1 MRSIHIPAP
10 SKVTDRNATGHR
22 RHARACTLVYRGI
35 IAYAV
40 HQFYLPLPAM
50 SLPEKS
56 TVYGTEDLL
65 ISLCNSVTRVLGVAT
80 HSQIHYSGIVQ
91 RISKGCPA

>member
-1 MRSIHIPAP
+1 
-10 SKVTDRNATGHR
+10 
-22 RHARACTLVYRGI
+22 
-35 IAYAV
+35 
-40 HQFYLPLPAM
+40 M

-80 HSQIHYSGIVQ
+80 HSQIHQSGIVQ
-91 RISKGCPA
+91 RISKGWPA